1 MCKDMKRFIL
11 GLILGIASTIAL
23 VFIINLIYVTLKTT
37 EVETDKF
44 ESMPEVIE
52 VCNLGSSHGKN
63 SFIYD
68 DWQDKKGCF
77 NFGLTSQRY
86 QYDYRLLLNYS
97 DRLAEDAVVFIPFS
111 YFSIYGNGEDDE
123 FESRNN
129 RYYKILPPELIVD
142 YDPWVDICEH
152 YLPVL
157 SAYDDLIDVLKDAVV
172 GDGGGNSFAED
183 IKDIQQD
190 TIEQFNGQ
198 IKANE
203 DENGAPIVDEERL
216 EALYNIIEL
225 CNSKGVRAILIT
237 TPLTRCFTD
246 YVKENDPN
254 FLKKFYE
261 DAMNIANS
269 TGIEYY
275 DYSCDDRFVDD
286 EKLFIDAHHLNREGG
301 KIFTKIIMEEV
312 VM

>member
-1 MCKDMKRFIL
+1 MNMKEFISK
-11 GLILGIASTIAL
+11 LIWISI
-23 VFIINLIYVTLKTT
+23 FIICLISLINMIYVSLKTT
-37 EVETDKF
+37 EVEIDKF
-44 ESMPEVIE
+44 EKMPEVIE

-68 DWQDKKGCF
+68 DWLAKKRCF

-86 QYDYRLLLNYS
+86 QYDYKLLLNYS
-97 DRLAEDAVVFIPFS
+97 DRLAENAVVFIPFS
-111 YFSIYGNGEDDE
+111 YFSIYGNGEDEE

-129 RYYKILPPELIVD
+129 RYYKILPPELIVN

-157 SAYDDLIDVLKDAVV
+157 SAYDDLIDVFKDAVV
-172 GDGGGNSFAED
+172 GDGGGNSFVD
-183 IKDIQQD
+183 DGKDIQQD
-190 TIEQFNGQ
+190 TIEQFDGQ
-198 IKANE
+198 IKSSE
-203 DENGAPIVDEERL
+203 DENGVPIVDEERL
-216 EALYNIIEL
+216 EALYDIIEL

-246 YVKENDPN
+246 YVKENDPY

-261 DAMNIANS
+261 DAESIVNS

-275 DYSCDDRFVDD
+275 DYSCDDRFADD
-286 EKLFIDAHHLNREGG
+286 ESLFIDSHHLNNEGG
-301 KIFTKIIMEEV
+301 KKFTAIVMEEIIN
-312 VM
+312 